1 MVAVV
6 SRWEKRMLRQAFSN
20 KSFRQRSSRGLV
32 ADPINSLTS
41 MSVSLTGLAVKS
53 AVGVVDDIPDCSR
66 VNAENYQ
73 KEHNNFERA

>member
-1 MVAVV
+1 
-6 SRWEKRMLRQAFSN
+6 ML
-20 KSFRQRSSRGLV
+20 

-53 AVGVVDDIPDCSR
+53 AVGVIDDIPDCSR